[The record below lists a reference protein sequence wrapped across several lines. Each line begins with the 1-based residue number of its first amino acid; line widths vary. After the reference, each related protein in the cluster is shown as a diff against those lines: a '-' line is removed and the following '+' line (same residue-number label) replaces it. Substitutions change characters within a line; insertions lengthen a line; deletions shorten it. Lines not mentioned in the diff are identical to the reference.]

1 MQIIAMETENSSCF
15 YHSMMMNRSLRDSSE
30 VDGRDR
36 YTVPSDGEDV
46 VVHLPADSQAVSCRE
61 GAGEEV
67 HLVKRTPTSIASS
80 LQASI
85 PSAEVVRMAL
95 KWRGGVRCAIIPDE
109 LAVETLLQFVGMF
122 AFGRS
127 GLLSDID
134 SRIRD
139 A

>member
-1 MQIIAMETENSSCF
+1 METENSSCF

-30 VDGRDR
+30 VGGRDR

-46 VVHLPADSQAVSCRE
+46 VVHLPTDSRGIGSRE
-61 GAGEEV
+61 GEEEV

-85 PSAEVVRMAL
+85 PSAGVVRMAL

-109 LAVETLLQFVGMF
+109 LAVETLLRFVGTSF
-122 AFGRS
+122 LPSPSTDDDTRT
-127 GLLSDID
+127 
-134 SRIRD
+134 
-139 A
+139 